1 MRTRIAAVLV
11 LLVVVPL
18 GLLAWLGVRVAE
30 ADRGRIART
39 FDDLLRSKLGETD
52 ALVGRLLEERLRVLR
67 STFEETPAD
76 AATLDRRSRSHPWL
90 GQCFLQG
97 ADGKVIFP
105 ALDGGLTPDERS
117 FLDRFAPVF
126 DGKML
131 LVAPHD
137 APVPQLPAGPVPSPS
152 WTRSASAPPGQTR
165 QPAADPAP
173 TLSWPRSAFTP
184 PDQFRPRSENPTARF
199 RDSPSSPGPAGPE
212 GPPPGPEAGWF
223 PWFSGSD
230 LRLLF
235 WLRRPDGSVTGAE
248 VSRPRLLAD
257 LIGAI
262 PEPSPADPVLGKGAV
277 LLTDSAQRV
286 LFRWGSFLPP
296 AGHPARLRVGLTG
309 PLSSWALQF
318 HASPALE
325 NGFGNTTSGFPLL
338 AGLLAV
344 GLVLAGLAVFLY
356 RENLRELRE
365 AGQRVSFVNQVS
377 HELKTPLTNI
387 RLHAELLEQDLAD
400 DDDTGRRRLA
410 VVISES
416 QRLGRLI
423 NNVLTFSRQ
432 QRDRLALKPSPAVP
446 DDLVRGVLERFS
458 PFLAGRQVILE
469 TSLQAGRS
477 VAVDGDAL
485 EQILNNLL
493 SNVEKYAAAGGQALV
508 ATRQA
513 GDTTWVLVR
522 DAGPGIPPDQAGFVF
537 EPFARLHDSLT
548 EGVAGAGIGLTISR
562 ELARRHG
569 GDLRL
574 VGRPEDLDGVP
585 DAAGLFTGRGAFFLA
600 SLSCPSAGGA
610 A

>member
-18 GLLAWLGVRVAE
+18 GLLAWLGVRAAE

-39 FDDLLRSKLGETD
+39 FDDLLSSKLGETD
-52 ALVGRLLEERLRVLR
+52 ALVGRLLDERLRVLR
-67 STFEETPAD
+67 AAFEEAPTD
-76 AATLDRRSRSHPWL
+76 AAALDRRSRTHPWL
-90 GQCFLQG
+90 GQCFLQA
-97 ADGKVIFP
+97 ADGKVLFP
-105 ALDGGLTPDERS
+105 ALDGGLTPDERA

-126 DGKML
+126 DGKIL
-131 LVAPHD
+131 LVAPRD
-137 APVPQLPAGPVPSPS
+137 APVPQVPAIPAPSPS
-152 WTRSASAPPGQTR
+152 PARPVSAPPGQMRHPAAKPAPAASWTRPASAPPGQAR
-165 QPAADPAP
+165 PPDEDPASGFP
-173 TLSWPRSAFTP
+173 ASP
-184 PDQFRPRSENPTARF
+184 PAPGR
-199 RDSPSSPGPAGPE
+199 PGPDVLTAA
-212 GPPPGPEAGWF
+212 PEAGWF
-223 PWFSGSD
+223 PWFSGND

-235 WLRRPDGSVTGAE
+235 WLRRPDGCVTGAE

-286 LFRWGSFLPP
+286 LFRWGAFQPP
-296 AGHPARLRVGLTG
+296 PGQPPRLRLALHG

-325 NGFGNTTSGFPLL
+325 AEFRHAASDFPLL

-387 RLHAELLEQDLAD
+387 RLHAELLEQNLAED
-400 DDDTGRRRLA
+400 DDAGRRRLA
-410 VVISES
+410 VIISES

-423 NNVLTFSRQ
+423 NNVLTFSRH
-432 QRDRLALKPSPAVP
+432 QRDRLALKPAPAVP

-458 PFLAGRQVILE
+458 PFLAGRQIALE
-469 TSLQAGRS
+469 TSLQAGRT

-522 DAGPGIPPDQAGFVF
+522 DAGPGIPAGQAGFVF

-574 VGRPEDLDGVP
+574 VERQEDLDGVP
-585 DAAGLFTGRGAFFLA
+585 AAAGLFTGRGALFLA
-600 SLSCPSAGGA
+600 RLSCPSAGGA